1 MKKVSFLLIFIFFLL
16 SCQSAKDAL
25 TLKKKSTTDEF
36 LVEKKSP
43 LVMPPDYGKLPKPD
57 EDKENQEIAQQSNT
71 NNIKDLISSKED
83 SPSQEKK
90 IKPSSLEKL
99 ILEKIN

>member
-25 TLKKKSTTDEF
+25 TLKKKPTTDEF

-57 EDKENQEIAQQSNT
+57 EDKENQEIVQKQNT
-71 NNIKDLISSKED
+71 NNIKDLLSSKED